1 MAYIVYVRH
10 VFTHEVE
17 ISPIIVRTIHVQLV
31 QVEDNFDHPI
41 VLAENQEE
49 NQQSSN
55 EIPHMRII
63 GLWSDIVIYL
73 DYIQDTPFICS
84 MNSSNVIVTKY
95 VLNPNVAHDFQI
107 FQSYWKGNDSF
118 AKGTQV
124 YTDEE
129 ERASTINY
137 L

>member
-49 NQQSSN
+49 NQ
-55 EIPHMRII
+55 
-63 GLWSDIVIYL
+63 
-73 DYIQDTPFICS
+73 
-84 MNSSNVIVTKY
+84 
-95 VLNPNVAHDFQI
+95 
-107 FQSYWKGNDSF
+107 
-118 AKGTQV
+118 
-124 YTDEE
+124 
-129 ERASTINY
+129 
-137 L
+137 